1 MEKQTLITG
10 EGITDID
17 YTVYISVT
25 SVFRPADVT
34 DTLDHMREPK
44 SKWNKCFTN
53 RIKKDQILK
62 LDYEKEKACIFFSV
76 LSEHV
81 KCSCLVF
88 IFKYF

>member
-1 MEKQTLITG
+1 MCKSPAFKALSVKCMEKQTLITG

-44 SKWNKCFTN
+44 SK
-53 RIKKDQILK
+53 
-62 LDYEKEKACIFFSV
+62 
-76 LSEHV
+76 
-81 KCSCLVF
+81 
-88 IFKYF
+88 